1 LRSNTTG
8 NNHNDGQEV
17 NMAKPSDVLRRQ
29 EKMVK
34 KEFVPSIGPVKGAI
48 ITEIIKKYNPKN
60 ILEVGTLYGYSAI
73 LMATVTSADTLQ
85 AGEGKVVTIEID
97 RSIADIARKN
107 IADAG
112 LSGKINVIVGDA
124 LEVIPRLD
132 LKFDL
137 LFLDAAK
144 DEYLKYLKLAE
155 DKALKRGAVIVAD
168 NVEVYKNEMLDY
180 LEYVRSSGGMYKSET
195 IETTLEFT
203 PNVRDA
209 IEVSIK
215 VT

>member
-1 LRSNTTG
+1 
-8 NNHNDGQEV
+8 
-17 NMAKPSDVLRRQ
+17 MA
-29 EKMVK
+29 K
-34 KEFVPSIGPVKGAI
+34 KEFVPSIGPVKGRI

-73 LMATVTSADTLQ
+73 LMAAADILQ
-85 AGEGKVVTIEID
+85 ADGKVVTIEID
-97 RSIADIARKN
+97 RSVADIARKN
-107 IADAG
+107 IDDAG

-144 DEYLKYLKLAE
+144 NEYLTYLKLAE
-155 DKALKRGAVIVAD
+155 DKALNKGAVIVAD
-168 NVEVYKNEMLDY
+168 NVEVSKNEMQDY
-180 LEYVRSSGGMYKSET
+180 LEYVRSSGGIYKSET

-215 VT
+215 VN

>member
-1 LRSNTTG
+1 MRSNTTG
-8 NNHNDGQEV
+8 NNYNDDQEV
-17 NMAKPSDVLRRQ
+17 NMAKPSDVLRRL
-29 EKMVK
+29 EKMAK
-34 KEFVPSIGPVKGAI
+34 NEFVPSIGPVKGRI

-73 LMATVTSADTLQ
+73 LMAAAADMRH
-85 AGEGKVVTIEID
+85 AEGKLVTIEIG
-97 RSIADIARKN
+97 RSVADIARKN
-107 IADAG
+107 IDDAG
-112 LSGKINVIVGDA
+112 LSEKINVIVGNA
-124 LEVIPRLD
+124 LEIIPKLD

-144 DEYLKYLKLAE
+144 DEYLTYVKLAE
-155 DKALKRGAVIVAD
+155 YKALKKGAVIIAD
-168 NVEVYKNEMLDY
+168 NVEVSKNEMLDY
-180 LEYVRSSGGMYKSET
+180 LEYVRSSGGIYKSET

>member
-1 LRSNTTG
+1 MG
-8 NNHNDGQEV
+8 PVYDGSQEV
-17 NMAKPSDVLRRQ
+17 NNMGKPLEVLKSLENMA
-29 EKMVK
+29 K
-34 KEFVPSIGPVKGAI
+34 KEFVPSIGPVKGRV

-73 LMATVTSADTLQ
+73 LMAAAADILN
-85 AGEGKVVTIEID
+85 GGGKVVTIEID

-107 IADAG
+107 VAAAG
-112 LSGKINVIVGDA
+112 LSEKINVIVGDA
-124 LEVIPRLD
+124 LEVIPKLD
-132 LKFDL
+132 WKFDL
-137 LFLDAAK
+137 LFLYAAK
-144 DEYLKYLKLAE
+144 SEYLTYLKLAE

-168 NVEVYKNEMLDY
+168 NVEVSKNEMLDY
-180 LEYVRSSGGMYKSET
+180 LKYVRSSGGIYKSET

>member
-8 NNHNDGQEV
+8 NNYNDGKEV
-17 NMAKPSDVLRRQ
+17 NMSKPSDVLRRL
-29 EKMVK
+29 EKMAK
-34 KEFVPSIGPVKGAI
+34 KEFVPSIGPVKGRI

-73 LMATVTSADTLQ
+73 LMAAAAANTLQ
-85 AGEGKVVTIEID
+85 ADGKVVTMEID

-107 IADAG
+107 VADAG
-112 LSGKINVIVGDA
+112 LSEKINVIVGNA
-124 LEVIPRLD
+124 LEIIPKLN
-132 LKFDL
+132 LKFDF

-144 DEYLKYLKLAE
+144 DEYLTYLKLAE
-155 DKALKRGAVIVAD
+155 DKALKKGAVIVAD
-168 NVEVYKNEMLDY
+168 NVEVSKSEMLDY
-180 LEYVRSSGGMYKSET
+180 LEYVRSSGGIYKSET

-215 VT
+215 IT

>member
-1 LRSNTTG
+1 MQGFIPYQTYFFLEEQSNID
-8 NNHNDGQEV
+8 NNMDR
-17 NMAKPSDVLRRQ
+17 ASKVLQ
-29 EKMVK
+29 SLEKMAQ
-34 KEFVPSIGPVKGAI
+34 KEFVPSIGPTKGKI
-48 ITEIIKKYNPKN
+48 ITEIIKKYNPKTV
-60 ILEVGTLYGYSAI
+60 LEIGTLYGYSAI
-73 LMATVTSADTLQ
+73 LMANILPV
-85 AGEGKVVTIEID
+85 GGKVVTIELD
-97 RSIADIARKN
+97 KLIAATARNN

-112 LSGKINVIVGDA
+112 LSDKIDIVDANA
-124 LEVIPRLD
+124 LEAIPKLD
-132 LKFDL
+132 LKYDL

-155 DKALKRGAVIVAD
+155 NKNLKKGSIVVAD
-168 NVEVYKNEMLDY
+168 NVEVSKNEMLDY
-180 LEYVRSSGGMYKSET
+180 LEYVRSSGIYKSET

>member
-1 LRSNTTG
+1 
-8 NNHNDGQEV
+8 
-17 NMAKPSDVLRRQ
+17 MAKPLDVLKSLESMAQ
-29 EKMVK
+29 
-34 KEFVPSIGPVKGAI
+34 KEFVPSIGPIKGRI

-60 ILEVGTLYGYSAI
+60 NLEVGTLYGYSAI
-73 LMATVTSADTLQ
+73 LMATTAADTLQ

-97 RSIADIARKN
+97 RSVADIARKN
-107 IADAG
+107 VADAG
-112 LSGKINVIVGDA
+112 LSEKINLIVGDA
-124 LEVIPRLD
+124 LQVIPKLD

-155 DKALKRGAVIVAD
+155 DKALNKGAVIVAD

-180 LEYVRSSGGMYKSET
+180 LEYVRSSGGIYKSET
-195 IETTLEFT
+195 IETALEFT

>member
-1 LRSNTTG
+1 
-8 NNHNDGQEV
+8 
-17 NMAKPSDVLRRQ
+17 MAKPLDVLKSLERMAQ
-29 EKMVK
+29 
-34 KEFVPSIGPVKGAI
+34 KEFVPSIGPIKGRI

-73 LMATVTSADTLQ
+73 LMATAAAADTLQ
-85 AGEGKVVTIEID
+85 ADGKVITIEIG
-97 RSIADIARKN
+97 RSVADIARKN
-107 IADAG
+107 VADAG
-112 LSGKINVIVGDA
+112 LSEKINVIVGDA
-124 LEVIPRLD
+124 LEVIPKLD

-155 DKALKRGAVIVAD
+155 DNVLKKGAVIVAD
-168 NVEVYKNEMLDY
+168 NVEVSKNEMIDY
-180 LEYVRSSGGMYKSET
+180 LEYVRSSGGIYKSET
-195 IETTLEFT
+195 IETALEFT

>member
-1 LRSNTTG
+1 LQGFIPYQTYFFLEEQSNID
-8 NNHNDGQEV
+8 NNMDR
-17 NMAKPSDVLRRQ
+17 ASKVLQ
-29 EKMVK
+29 SLEKMAQ
-34 KEFVPSIGPVKGAI
+34 KEFVPSIGPTKGKI
-48 ITEIIKKYNPKN
+48 ITEIIKKYNPKTV
-60 ILEVGTLYGYSAI
+60 LEIGTLYGYSAI
-73 LMATVTSADTLQ
+73 LMANILPV
-85 AGEGKVVTIEID
+85 GGKVVTIELD
-97 RSIADIARKN
+97 KLIAATARNN

-112 LSGKINVIVGDA
+112 LSDKIDIVDANA
-124 LEVIPRLD
+124 LEAIPKLD
-132 LKFDL
+132 LKYDL

-155 DKALKRGAVIVAD
+155 NKNLKKGSIVVAD
-168 NVEVYKNEMLDY
+168 NVEVSKNEMLDY
-180 LEYVRSSGGMYKSET
+180 LEYVRSSGIYKSET

>member
-1 LRSNTTG
+1 MDRAS
-8 NNHNDGQEV
+8 
-17 NMAKPSDVLRRQ
+17 KVLQ
-29 EKMVK
+29 FLEKMAQ
-34 KEFVPSIGPVKGAI
+34 KEFVPSIGPTKGKI
-48 ITEIIKKYNPKN
+48 ITEIIKKYNPKTV
-60 ILEVGTLYGYSAI
+60 LEIGTLYGYSAI
-73 LMATVTSADTLQ
+73 LMANILPV
-85 AGEGKVVTIEID
+85 GGKVVTIELD
-97 RSIADIARKN
+97 KLIAATARKN

-112 LSGKINVIVGDA
+112 LSDKIDIVDANA
-124 LEVIPRLD
+124 LEAIPKLD
-132 LKFDL
+132 LKYDL

-155 DKALKRGAVIVAD
+155 NKNLKKGSIVVAD
-168 NVEVYKNEMLDY
+168 NVEVSKNEMVDY
-180 LEYVRSSGGMYKSET
+180 LEYVRSSGIYKSET

>member
-1 LRSNTTG
+1 
-8 NNHNDGQEV
+8 
-17 NMAKPSDVLRRQ
+17 MAKPLDVLKSLERMAQ
-29 EKMVK
+29 
-34 KEFVPSIGPVKGAI
+34 KEFVPSIGPIKGRI

-73 LMATVTSADTLQ
+73 LMATTAADTLQ

-97 RSIADIARKN
+97 RSVADIARKN
-107 IADAG
+107 VADAG
-112 LSGKINVIVGDA
+112 LSEKINLIVGDA
-124 LEVIPRLD
+124 LQVIPKLD

-155 DKALKRGAVIVAD
+155 DKALNKGAVIVAD

-180 LEYVRSSGGMYKSET
+180 LEYVRSSGGIYKSET
-195 IETTLEFT
+195 IETALEFT